1 MSKQTSIEWLKEC
14 LSIHLT
20 HEQKRQFEG
29 LFQQALAMEKEQIV
43 NAFNSGMV
51 NSVDWFNDGITE
63 EAEEYYNETYKGGQD
78 ES

>member
-1 MSKQTSIEWLKEC
+1 MSKQTSIEWLKDC

-20 HEQKRQFEG
+20 DEQKQQFEG
-29 LFQQALAMEKEQIV
+29 LFQQALEIEKEQIV